1 MHTLLEKLKEGNKI
15 NDFMRIQIVEL
26 MGNNVNKLNEV
37 KNLLNKISDE
47 DDFNFLK
54 EIEKI
59 HDCN

>member
-1 MHTLLEKLKEGNKI
+1 
-15 NDFMRIQIVEL
+15 MRIQIVEL

-59 HDCN
+59 HDCNQNKSLKNEIKTNENKH